1 MIPLEHQLHRK
12 VPILVAFK
20 SCLLRTKMAK
30 RFLVIGLTSEVGY
43 FMSIQDEV
51 SIIIKNRLNKIIYI
65 FKKLKIEYFLP
76 FPLSSSLPLLS
87 SKLISFGEGNG
98 NPVWYPCLGN
108 PMDRGVWQAT
118 VYGVTDESDT
128 T

>member
-51 SIIIKNRLNKIIYI
+51 SIINKNRLNKIIYI
-65 FKKLKIEYFLP
+65 F
-76 FPLSSSLPLLS
+76 
-87 SKLISFGEGNG
+87 
-98 NPVWYPCLGN
+98 
-108 PMDRGVWQAT
+108 
-118 VYGVTDESDT
+118 
-128 T
+128 